1 MQDLLTYA
9 VRYSS
14 SQFKEM
20 DIKEKITELLLSTGR
35 ENIGNVLEYMES
47 NGFFTAPAS
56 VSNHNNNEGG
66 LAKHSLDVYE
76 EAMRLNSQ
84 LARPLP
90 TTSVTLCSLLHDI
103 CKSDQYYMNDKGVAC
118 RDNEKIKRGH
128 GVRSMFILK
137 RRCLLPLNYDE
148 EMAIWWHMRCPDSHS
163 RPYERERR
171 ESENIPLCRLI
182 QEADRNAAN
191 QSGKKKNATGSEV
204 SSAGDVAQ

>member
-137 RRCLLPLNYDE
+137 RRCLFPLNYDE
-148 EMAIWWHMRCPDSHS
+148 EMAIWWHMRCPDFHS
-163 RPYERERR
+163 SPHERERR

-191 QSGKKKNATGSEV
+191 QSGKKKDSPGSEV
-204 SSAGDVAQ
+204 

>member
-1 MQDLLTYA
+1 MQDLLTSDL
-9 VRYSS
+9 RYSS

-20 DIKEKITELLLSTGR
+20 GIKEKITELLLSTGR

-84 LARPLP
+84 LPHPLP
-90 TTSVTLCSLLHDI
+90 TTSVTICSLLHDI

-118 RDNEKIKRGH
+118 HDNEKIKRGH

-148 EMAIWWHMRCPDSHS
+148 EMAIWWHMRCPDFQSSPH
-163 RPYERERR
+163 ERERR

-191 QSGKKKNATGSEV
+191 QSGKKKDATTSEV
-204 SSAGDVAQ
+204 TARG

>member
-20 DIKEKITELLLSTGR
+20 DIKEKITELLLSTRR

-76 EAMRLNSQ
+76 IKLTVSAS
-84 LARPLP
+84 
-90 TTSVTLCSLLHDI
+90 S
-103 CKSDQYYMNDKGVAC
+103 SDHF
-118 RDNEKIKRGH
+118 RH
-128 GVRSMFILK
+128 P
-137 RRCLLPLNYDE
+137 LLP
-148 EMAIWWHMRCPDSHS
+148 
-163 RPYERERR
+163 
-171 ESENIPLCRLI
+171 
-182 QEADRNAAN
+182 
-191 QSGKKKNATGSEV
+191 
-204 SSAGDVAQ
+204 SS

>member
-1 MQDLLTYA
+1 
-9 VRYSS
+9 
-14 SQFKEM
+14 M

-35 ENIGNVLEYMES
+35 ENIGNVLEYMDS

-84 LARPLP
+84 LPHPLP
-90 TTSVTLCSLLHDI
+90 TTSVTICSLLHDI

-137 RRCLLPLNYDE
+137 RR
-148 EMAIWWHMRCPDSHS
+148 
-163 RPYERERR
+163 
-171 ESENIPLCRLI
+171 
-182 QEADRNAAN
+182 
-191 QSGKKKNATGSEV
+191 
-204 SSAGDVAQ
+204 